1 MSKRIKCEFK
11 ICQECGERKNTTK
24 TKPYY
29 YCEDCEEA
37 IVAKYDECGGFTK
50 NVVVEPSNTFIK
62 VGSGFILGAV
72 VTYLVMLL

>member
-1 MSKRIKCEFK
+1 MSKIRKCQMCEQK
-11 ICQECGERKNTTK
+11 KNTTK
-24 TKPYY
+24 TTPYY
-29 YCEDCEEA
+29 YCEMCEEA
-37 IVAKYDECGGFTK
+37 IVEEYNDRGGFTK